1 MIISATLF
9 YYRNRSLKNNLTLK
23 SPKGLS
29 GIDFANSPGIK
40 FLIGL
45 ITFFLLFWMLPEYE
59 SIESRY
65 EVGTVWSAEDLIAP
79 FSFPIYKDEQ
89 EYEQEKLDVIKN
101 LTPVFDKIDQATYIK
116 DSVNALR
123 ESILAVLSFATALE
137 KTSDGYVN
145 SESLDSLKSLV
156 AVRLTY
162 PEWEALHAVFKDPN
176 AGSMPDLND
185 FFSKLLKTSQELSQ
199 QNIIDLSKETL
210 VSKRISVKEN
220 GSKLQQVVETDGV
233 LDSREVLEK
242 LTGASAA
249 FGADTVMNSVFL
261 KSVQAMVKPNLIF
274 NSELSD
280 LEKQNRIEQI
290 PKTIGIVRENERI
303 ISKHDP
309 VNRLTKMKL
318 DSYKRVRL
326 EKIGVQDILLQQVGK
341 ILTILVLLLVLGVFL
356 YYIRPNIYNDNLQL
370 LILSSLIL
378 VEGFF
383 AYTSLKLNTPA
394 PVELLIFVPVAS
406 ILLTIIF
413 DSRLAFYTVTVI
425 CFLIA
430 VIRGGDFSIAFISFC
445 GSVLAI
451 FSERDI
457 KNRSQIFRSF
467 FFILIGYT
475 LSILAINLVKIEEPQ
490 KILTKLLFGGIN
502 AVMSPVIAF
511 GLLIFYEKV
520 FKVTTDLTLLELSDF
535 NHPLLKELSSKAP
548 GTFHHSIIMGNLSE
562 AAAESIGANSIMAR
576 VGCYYHDIGK
586 MSKPQ
591 FFIENQLDQNNKH
604 NELNPTMSTKIII
617 SHVRDGIEMAKKHKL
632 PQQIIDFIPMHHGTT
647 LVAYF
652 YDKAQSSSKEEIS
665 DQTYRYPGPKPQTK
679 ETGIVMLAD
688 AIEASTRTIEDPSPQ
703 KLENNI
709 REVIRRRFMEG
720 ELDECDLTL
729 KDLTKIKDSFLKI
742 LVGIHHHRLKY
753 PDKNQLELLTEK
765 KPSQS
770 NGDV

>member
-1 MIISATLF
+1 M
-9 YYRNRSLKNNLTLK
+9 KNFIKTE
-23 SPKGLS
+23 LS
-29 GIDFANSPGIK
+29 SKHSRIDFASSPGIK
-40 FLIGL
+40 FLIGI
-45 ITFFLLFWMLPEYE
+45 ITFFLLFWMMPEYE
-59 SIESRY
+59 NIESKY
-65 EVGTVWSAEDLIAP
+65 EVGTVWSTEDLIAP
-79 FSFPIYKDEQ
+79 FSFPIYKDEM
-89 EYEQEKLDVIKN
+89 EYEQEKQDVMKN
-101 LTPVFDKIDQATYIK
+101 LTPVFDKIESSLDAD
-116 DSVNALR
+116 DSVDVLIEKLTIVLKSATEL
-123 ESILAVLSFATALE
+123 ESSNNGFI
-137 KTSDGYVN
+137 N
-145 SESLDSLKSLV
+145 SESLDSLKEL
-156 AVRLTY
+156 AGVRFTY
-162 PEWEALHAVFKDPN
+162 PEWESLHLLYKN
-176 AGSMPDLND
+176 SSAGGENG
-185 FFSKLLKTSQELSQ
+185 FQYFSEKLKSISKELSKE
-199 QNIIDLSKETL
+199 NIIDLSKDKL
-210 VSKRISVKEN
+210 VSKRISVKES
-220 GSKLQQVVETDGV
+220 GSKLQQVVETENV
-233 LDSREVLEK
+233 LDLRQ
-242 LTGASAA
+242 A
-249 FGADTVMNSVFL
+249 FGKAAGANSVYPSDSAMSSVFS
-261 KSVQAMVKPNLIF
+261 KSLQAIIKPNLIY
-274 NSELSD
+274 NSELSE

-290 PKTIGIVRENERI
+290 PKTIGIVRENERV

-326 EKIGVQDILLQQVGK
+326 EKIGVQDILLQQIGK
-341 ILTILVLLLVLGVFL
+341 FLTVFVLLLVLIVFL
-356 YYIRPNIYNDNLQL
+356 YYIRPRVYEDNLQL
-370 LILSSLIL
+370 LILASLIL

-383 AYTSLKLNTPA
+383 AFTSLKLNTPA

-425 CFLIA
+425 CFMIA
-430 VIRGGDFSIAFISFC
+430 VIRGGDFGIAFVSFC

-475 LSILAINLVKIEEPQ
+475 LSILAINLVKIEDPQ

-562 AAAESIGANSIMAR
+562 AAAESIGANSILAR

-591 FFIENQLDQNNKH
+591 YFIENQLDQNNKH
-604 NELNPTMSTKIII
+604 NELNPNMSTKIII
-617 SHVRDGIEMAKKHKL
+617 SHVRDGIEMAKKHRL

-652 YDKAQSSSKEEIS
+652 FDKARSSSKEELS
-665 DQTYRYPGPKPQTK
+665 DHIYRYPGPKPQTK

-709 REVIRRRFMEG
+709 KEVIRKRFMEG

-742 LVGIHHHRLKY
+742 LIGIHHHRLKY
-753 PDKNQLELLTEK
+753 PDQNQLELLTEK
-765 KPSQS
+765 KSTLTD
-770 NGDV
+770 GDL

>member
-1 MIISATLF
+1 MKNNF
-9 YYRNRSLKNNLTLK
+9 LKN
-23 SPKGLS
+23 SPKALT
-29 GIDFANSPGIK
+29 GIVFATSPGIK
-40 FLIGL
+40 FLIG
-45 ITFFLLFWMLPEYE
+45 IVTFFLLFWMLPEYE
-59 SIESRY
+59 NIESKY

-79 FSFPIYKDEQ
+79 FSFPIYKDEL
-89 EYEQEKLDVIKN
+89 EYEQEKQDVMKN
-101 LTPVFDKIDQATYIK
+101 LTPVFDRIDQSTNPG
-116 DSVNALR
+116 DSIDAFR
-123 ESILAVLSFATALE
+123 ESVLVVLSAASELE
-137 KTSDGYVN
+137 KTSNGFVN
-145 SESLDSLKSLV
+145 SESLDSLKSNV
-156 AVRLTY
+156 SVKFTY
-162 PEWEALHAVFKDPN
+162 PEWEKLHALFKESQSSSTLLLDE
-176 AGSMPDLND
+176 
-185 FFSKLLKTSQELSQ
+185 FFRKLQSSIEELSQ

-210 VSKRISVKEN
+210 VSKRISVKETGN
-220 GSKLQQVVETDGV
+220 KLQQVVETDNV
-233 LDSREVLEK
+233 LDSRQALNK
-242 LTGASAA
+242 LTGATSP
-249 FGADTVMNSVFL
+249 FDTDTSMNSIYL
-261 KSVQAMVKPNLIF
+261 KSLQSMLRPNLIY

-280 LEKQNRIEQI
+280 LEKQNRIDQI
-290 PKTIGIVRENERI
+290 PKTIGIVRENERV

-341 ILTILVLLLVLGVFL
+341 ILTVFVLLLVLGVFL
-356 YYIRPNIYNDNLQL
+356 YYIRPTVYDDNLQL
-370 LILSSLIL
+370 LILASLIL

-383 AYTSLKLNTPA
+383 AYTSLKLNIPA

-413 DSRLAFYTVTVI
+413 DSRLAFYSVTVI

-562 AAAESIGANSIMAR
+562 AAAESIGANSILAR

-688 AIEASTRTIEDPSPQ
+688 AIEASTRTIEEPSPQ

-753 PDKNQLELLTEK
+753 PDKNQLELHAEK
-765 KPSQS
+765 KASQS